1 MKKTFLIFC
10 GLSLILAA
18 SCSKTP
24 LEKQEDGTCNPVELS
39 FYASIGDNVDT
50 RLTYTPDGNALKSSW
65 NKTYDK
71 LSLVSLDS
79 YGNVVSSDIFTAQ
92 SSGKKVKFSGTYT
105 NSNKASSIII
115 YYPAFS
121 EGEGPYY
128 SPSTGRYN
136 KYSSHGPFGMDGS
149 ELILD
154 EDVPVQQSRNGD
166 LGLMGYFSLMT
177 AEVNPSDLLDI
188 YFRNDIAISLKH
200 STYIIKAE
208 LKMPEWTD
216 KNGDPLGT
224 YVTRVNMY
232 ASNPSVL
239 TYSGKGYMGK
249 IGTYVG
255 LSGYLWGGFGT
266 PQQSMSLALGNIRQ
280 SDGQPVGFN
289 ADAGE
294 TITVYMV
301 GFRGLHDGYIPQ
313 LNIDDSSPF
322 MIEVEHTSGE
332 PLYAVSTKTAYYQ
345 LKPGF
350 VYYLSATMKDPEI
363 DGPYG
368 GDDDI
373 KIEANGLDID
383 FVNPYGSTEK
393 PL

>member
-1 MKKTFLIFC
+1 MTQAMKKTFLIFC

-105 NSNKASSIII
+105 NSKKASSIII

-149 ELILD
+149 ELILN
-154 EDVPVQQSRNGD
+154 EDVPVQQSSNGN

-177 AEVNPSDLLDI
+177 ALINADDLLI
-188 YFRNDIAISLKH
+188 YFKNDIAISLIH

-208 LKMPEWTD
+208 LKMPEWKD
-216 KNGDPLGT
+216 QNGDPLGT

-239 TYSGKGYMGK
+239 TYSGKGYMCKNG
-249 IGTYVG
+249 
-255 LSGYLWGGFGT
+255 SLWGGFGT

-289 ADAGE
+289 ANAGE

-301 GFRGLHDGYIPQ
+301 GFRGLHEGSIPR

-350 VYYLSATMKDPEI
+350 VYCLSATMKDPEI

-373 KIEANGLDID
+373 KIEANGLDIN
-383 FVNPYGSTEK
+383 FINPYGSTEK

>member
-50 RLTYTPDGNALKSSW
+50 KLTYTPDGNALKSSW

-105 NSNKASSIII
+105 NSKKASSIII

-149 ELILD
+149 ELILN
-154 EDVPVQQSRNGD
+154 EDVPVQQSSNGN

-177 AEVNPSDLLDI
+177 ALINADDLLI
-188 YFRNDIAISLKH
+188 YFKNDIAISLIH

-208 LKMPEWTD
+208 LKMPEWKD
-216 KNGDPLGT
+216 QNGDPLGT

-239 TYSGKGYMGK
+239 TYSGKGYMCKNG
-249 IGTYVG
+249 
-255 LSGYLWGGFGT
+255 SLWGGFGT

-289 ADAGE
+289 ANAGE

-301 GFRGLHDGYIPQ
+301 GFRGLHEGSIPR
-313 LNIDDSSPF
+313 LYIDDSSPF

-373 KIEANGLDID
+373 KIEANGLDIN
-383 FVNPYGSTEK
+383 FINPYGSTEK

>member
-1 MKKTFLIFC
+1 MTQAMKKTFLIFC

-105 NSNKASSIII
+105 NSKKASSIII

-154 EDVPVQQSRNGD
+154 EDVPVQQSSNGN
-166 LGLMGYFSLMT
+166 LGLMGNFSLMT
-177 AEVNPSDLLDI
+177 ALINADDLLI
-188 YFRNDIAISLKH
+188 YFKNDIAISLIH

-208 LKMPEWTD
+208 LKMPEWKD
-216 KNGDPLGT
+216 QNGDPLGT

-239 TYSGKGYMGK
+239 TYSGKGYMCKNG
-249 IGTYVG
+249 
-255 LSGYLWGGFGT
+255 SLWGGFGT

-301 GFRGLHDGYIPQ
+301 GFRGLHEGSIPR
-313 LNIDDSSPF
+313 LYIDDSSPF

-350 VYYLSATMKDPEI
+350 VYCLSATMKDPEI

-373 KIEANGLDID
+373 KIEANGLDIN
-383 FVNPYGSTEK
+383 FINPYGSTEK

>member
-1 MKKTFLIFC
+1 MTQAMKKTFLIFC

-71 LSLVSLDS
+71 LSLVSLDR

-149 ELILD
+149 ELILN
-154 EDVPVQQSRNGD
+154 EDVPVQQSSNGN
-166 LGLMGYFSLMT
+166 LGLMGNFSLMT
-177 AEVNPSDLLDI
+177 ALINADDLLI
-188 YFRNDIAISLKH
+188 YFKNDIAISLIH

-208 LKMPEWTD
+208 LKMPEWKD

-239 TYSGKGYMGK
+239 TYSGKGYMCKNG
-249 IGTYVG
+249 
-255 LSGYLWGGFGT
+255 SLWGGFGT

-301 GFRGLHDGYIPQ
+301 GFRGLHEGSIPR
-313 LNIDDSSPF
+313 LYIDDSSPF

-373 KIEANGLDID
+373 KIEANGLDIN
-383 FVNPYGSTEK
+383 FINPYGSTEK

>member
-1 MKKTFLIFC
+1 MTQAMKKAFLIFC

-50 RLTYTPDGNALKSSW
+50 RLTYTPDGNVLKSSW

-105 NSNKASSIII
+105 NSKKASSIII

-149 ELILD
+149 ELILN
-154 EDVPVQQSRNGD
+154 EDVPVQQSSNGN
-166 LGLMGYFSLMT
+166 LGLMGNFSLMT
-177 AEVNPSDLLDI
+177 ALINADDLLI
-188 YFRNDIAISLKH
+188 YFKNDIAISLIH

-208 LKMPEWTD
+208 LKMPEWKD
-216 KNGDPLGT
+216 QNGDPLGT

-239 TYSGKGYMGK
+239 TYSGKGYMCKNG
-249 IGTYVG
+249 
-255 LSGYLWGGFGT
+255 SLWGGFGT

-301 GFRGLHDGYIPQ
+301 GFRGLHEGSIPR
-313 LNIDDSSPF
+313 LYIDDSSPF

-373 KIEANGLDID
+373 KIEANGLDIN
-383 FVNPYGSTEK
+383 FINPYGSTEK

>member
-149 ELILD
+149 ELILN
-154 EDVPVQQSRNGD
+154 EDVPVQQSSNGN

-177 AEVNPSDLLDI
+177 ALINADDLLI
-188 YFRNDIAISLKH
+188 YFKNDIAISLIH

-208 LKMPEWTD
+208 LKMPEWKD
-216 KNGDPLGT
+216 QNGDPLGT

-239 TYSGKGYMGK
+239 TYSGKGYMCKNG
-249 IGTYVG
+249 
-255 LSGYLWGGFGT
+255 SLWGGFGT

-294 TITVYMV
+294 TITVYMI
-301 GFRGLHDGYIPQ
+301 GFRGLHEGSIPR
-313 LNIDDSSPF
+313 LYIDDSSPF

-373 KIEANGLDID
+373 KIEANGLDIN
-383 FVNPYGSTEK
+383 FINPYGSTEK

>member
-149 ELILD
+149 ELILN
-154 EDVPVQQSRNGD
+154 EDVPVQQSSNGN

-177 AEVNPSDLLDI
+177 AHINADDLLI
-188 YFRNDIAISLKH
+188 YFKNDIAISLTH

-208 LKMPEWTD
+208 LKMPEWKD
-216 KNGDPLGT
+216 QNGDPLGT

-239 TYSGKGYMGK
+239 TYSGKGYMCKNG
-249 IGTYVG
+249 
-255 LSGYLWGGFGT
+255 SLWGGFST

-301 GFRGLHDGYIPQ
+301 GFRGLHEGSIPR
-313 LNIDDSSPF
+313 LYIDDSSPF

-350 VYYLSATMKDPEI
+350 VYCLSATMKDPEI

-373 KIEANGLDID
+373 KIEANGLDIN
-383 FVNPYGSTEK
+383 FINPYGSTEK

>member
-50 RLTYTPDGNALKSSW
+50 KLAYTPDGNALKSSW

-149 ELILD
+149 ELILN
-154 EDVPVQQSRNGD
+154 EDVPVQQSSNGN

-177 AEVNPSDLLDI
+177 ALINADDLLI
-188 YFRNDIAISLKH
+188 YFKNDIAISLIH

-208 LKMPEWTD
+208 LKMPEWKD
-216 KNGDPLGT
+216 QNGDPLGT

-239 TYSGKGYMGK
+239 TYSGKGYMCKNG
-249 IGTYVG
+249 
-255 LSGYLWGGFGT
+255 SLWGGFGT

-301 GFRGLHDGYIPQ
+301 GFRGLHEGSIPR
-313 LNIDDSSPF
+313 LYIDDSSPF

-373 KIEANGLDID
+373 KIEANGLDIN
-383 FVNPYGSTEK
+383 FINPYGSTEK

>member
-1 MKKTFLIFC
+1 MKNTLLIFC

-149 ELILD
+149 ELILN
-154 EDVPVQQSRNGD
+154 EDVPVQQSSNGN

-177 AEVNPSDLLDI
+177 ALINADDLLI
-188 YFRNDIAISLKH
+188 YFKNDIAISLIH

-208 LKMPEWTD
+208 LKMPEWKD
-216 KNGDPLGT
+216 QNGDPLGT

-239 TYSGKGYMGK
+239 TYSGKGYMCKNG
-249 IGTYVG
+249 
-255 LSGYLWGGFGT
+255 SLWGGFGT

-301 GFRGLHDGYIPQ
+301 GFRGLHEGSIPR
-313 LNIDDSSPF
+313 LYIDDSSPF

-350 VYYLSATMKDPEI
+350 VYCLSATMKDPEI

-373 KIEANGLDID
+373 KIEANGLDIN
-383 FVNPYGSTEK
+383 FINPYGSTEK

>member
-50 RLTYTPDGNALKSSW
+50 RLTYTPDGNAIKSSW

-149 ELILD
+149 ELILN
-154 EDVPVQQSRNGD
+154 EDVPVQQSSNGN

-177 AEVNPSDLLDI
+177 ALINADDLLI
-188 YFRNDIAISLKH
+188 YFKNDIAISLIH

-208 LKMPEWTD
+208 LKMPEWKD

-239 TYSGKGYMGK
+239 TYSGKGYMCKNG
-249 IGTYVG
+249 
-255 LSGYLWGGFGT
+255 SLWGGFST

-301 GFRGLHDGYIPQ
+301 GFRGLHEGSIPR
-313 LNIDDSSPF
+313 LYIDDSSPF

-350 VYYLSATMKDPEI
+350 VYCLSATMKDPEI

-373 KIEANGLDID
+373 KIEANGLDIN
-383 FVNPYGSTEK
+383 FINPYGSTEK

>member
-105 NSNKASSIII
+105 NSKKASSIII

-149 ELILD
+149 ELILN
-154 EDVPVQQSRNGD
+154 EDVPVQQSSNGN
-166 LGLMGYFSLMT
+166 LGLMGNFSLMT
-177 AEVNPSDLLDI
+177 ALINADDLLI
-188 YFRNDIAISLKH
+188 YFKNDIAISLIH

-208 LKMPEWTD
+208 LKMPEWKD
-216 KNGDPLGT
+216 QNGDPLGT

-239 TYSGKGYMGK
+239 TYSGKGYMCKNG
-249 IGTYVG
+249 
-255 LSGYLWGGFGT
+255 SLWGGFGT

-301 GFRGLHDGYIPQ
+301 GFRGLNEGSIPR
-313 LNIDDSSPF
+313 LYIDDSSPF

-373 KIEANGLDID
+373 KIEANGLDIN
-383 FVNPYGSTEK
+383 FINPYGSTEK

>member
-50 RLTYTPDGNALKSSW
+50 KLSYTPDGNVLKSSW

-149 ELILD
+149 ELILN
-154 EDVPVQQSRNGD
+154 EDVPVQQSSNGN

-177 AEVNPSDLLDI
+177 ALINADDLLI
-188 YFRNDIAISLKH
+188 YFKNDIAISLIH

-208 LKMPEWTD
+208 LKMPEWKD
-216 KNGDPLGT
+216 QNGDPLGT

-239 TYSGKGYMGK
+239 TYSGKGYMCKNG
-249 IGTYVG
+249 
-255 LSGYLWGGFGT
+255 SLWGGFST

-280 SDGQPVGFN
+280 SDGQAVGFN
-289 ADAGE
+289 ANAGE

-301 GFRGLHDGYIPQ
+301 GFRGLQEGSIPR
-313 LNIDDSSPF
+313 LYIDDSSPF

-373 KIEANGLDID
+373 KIEANGLDIN
-383 FVNPYGSTEK
+383 FINPYGSTEK

>member
-1 MKKTFLIFC
+1 MTQAMKKTFLIFC

-149 ELILD
+149 ELILN
-154 EDVPVQQSRNGD
+154 EDVPVQQSSNGN
-166 LGLMGYFSLMT
+166 LGLMGNFSLMT
-177 AEVNPSDLLDI
+177 ALINADDLLI
-188 YFRNDIAISLKH
+188 YFKNDIAISLIH

-208 LKMPEWTD
+208 LKMPEWKD
-216 KNGDPLGT
+216 QNGDPLGT

-239 TYSGKGYMGK
+239 TYSGKGYMCKNG
-249 IGTYVG
+249 
-255 LSGYLWGGFGT
+255 SLWGGFGT

-289 ADAGE
+289 ANAGE
-294 TITVYMV
+294 TITVYMI
-301 GFRGLHDGYIPQ
+301 GFRGLHEGSIPR
-313 LNIDDSSPF
+313 LYIDDSSPF

-350 VYYLSATMKDPEI
+350 VYCLSATMKDPEI

-373 KIEANGLDID
+373 KIEANGLDIN
-383 FVNPYGSTEK
+383 FINPYGSTEK

>member
-1 MKKTFLIFC
+1 MTQAMKKTFLIFC

-50 RLTYTPDGNALKSSW
+50 KLTYTPDGNALKSSW

-105 NSNKASSIII
+105 NSKKASSIII

-149 ELILD
+149 ELILN
-154 EDVPVQQSRNGD
+154 EDVPVQQSSNGN

-177 AEVNPSDLLDI
+177 ALINADDLLI
-188 YFRNDIAISLKH
+188 YFKNDIAISLIH

-208 LKMPEWTD
+208 LKMPEWKD
-216 KNGDPLGT
+216 QNGDPLGT

-239 TYSGKGYMGK
+239 TYSGKGYMCKNG
-249 IGTYVG
+249 
-255 LSGYLWGGFGT
+255 SLWGGFGT

-301 GFRGLHDGYIPQ
+301 GFRGLHEGSIPR
-313 LNIDDSSPF
+313 LYIDDSSPF

-350 VYYLSATMKDPEI
+350 VYCLSATMKDPEI

-373 KIEANGLDID
+373 KIEANGLDIN
-383 FVNPYGSTEK
+383 FINPYGSTEK

>member
-105 NSNKASSIII
+105 NSKKASSIII

-149 ELILD
+149 ELILN
-154 EDVPVQQSRNGD
+154 EDVPVQQSSNGN

-177 AEVNPSDLLDI
+177 ALINADDLLI
-188 YFRNDIAISLKH
+188 YFKNDIAISLIH

-208 LKMPEWTD
+208 LKMPEWKD
-216 KNGDPLGT
+216 QNGDPLGT

-239 TYSGKGYMGK
+239 TYSGKGYMCKNG
-249 IGTYVG
+249 
-255 LSGYLWGGFGT
+255 SLWGGFGT

-280 SDGQPVGFN
+280 SDGEPVGFN
-289 ADAGE
+289 ANAGE

-301 GFRGLHDGYIPQ
+301 GFRGLHEGSIPR
-313 LNIDDSSPF
+313 LYIDDSSPF

-350 VYYLSATMKDPEI
+350 VYCLSATMKDPEI

-373 KIEANGLDID
+373 KIEANGLDIN
-383 FVNPYGSTEK
+383 FINPYGSTEK

>member
-1 MKKTFLIFC
+1 MTQAMKKTFLIFC

-105 NSNKASSIII
+105 NSKKASSIII

-154 EDVPVQQSRNGD
+154 EDVPVQQSSNGN

-177 AEVNPSDLLDI
+177 ALINADDLLI
-188 YFRNDIAISLKH
+188 YFKNDIAISLIH

-208 LKMPEWTD
+208 LKMPEWKD
-216 KNGDPLGT
+216 QNGDPLGT

-239 TYSGKGYMGK
+239 TYSGKGYMCKNG
-249 IGTYVG
+249 
-255 LSGYLWGGFGT
+255 SLWGGFGT

-301 GFRGLHDGYIPQ
+301 GFRGLHEGSIPR
-313 LNIDDSSPF
+313 LYIDDSSPF

-350 VYYLSATMKDPEI
+350 VYCLSATMKDPEI

-373 KIEANGLDID
+373 KIEANGLDIN
-383 FVNPYGSTEK
+383 FINPYGSTEK

>member
-1 MKKTFLIFC
+1 MTQAMKKTFLIFC

-115 YYPAFS
+115 YYTAFS

-149 ELILD
+149 ELILN
-154 EDVPVQQSRNGD
+154 EDVPVQQSSNGN

-177 AEVNPSDLLDI
+177 ALINADDLLI
-188 YFRNDIAISLKH
+188 YFKNDIAISLIH

-208 LKMPEWTD
+208 LKMPEWKD
-216 KNGDPLGT
+216 QNGDPLGT

-239 TYSGKGYMGK
+239 TYSGKGYMCKNG
-249 IGTYVG
+249 
-255 LSGYLWGGFGT
+255 SLWGGFGT

-301 GFRGLHDGYIPQ
+301 GFRGLHEGSIPR
-313 LNIDDSSPF
+313 LYIDDSSPF

-373 KIEANGLDID
+373 KIEANGLDIN
-383 FVNPYGSTEK
+383 FINPYGSTEK

>member
-1 MKKTFLIFC
+1 MTQAMKKTFLIFC

-50 RLTYTPDGNALKSSW
+50 KLTYTPDGNALKSSW

-105 NSNKASSIII
+105 NSKKASSIII

-149 ELILD
+149 ELILN
-154 EDVPVQQSRNGD
+154 EDVPVQQSSNGN

-177 AEVNPSDLLDI
+177 ALINADDLLI
-188 YFRNDIAISLKH
+188 YFKNDIAISRIH

-208 LKMPEWTD
+208 LKMPEWKD
-216 KNGDPLGT
+216 QNGDPLGT

-239 TYSGKGYMGK
+239 TYSGKGYMCKNG
-249 IGTYVG
+249 
-255 LSGYLWGGFGT
+255 SLWGGFGT

-301 GFRGLHDGYIPQ
+301 GFRGLHEGSIPR
-313 LNIDDSSPF
+313 LYIDDSSPF

-373 KIEANGLDID
+373 KIEANGLDIN
-383 FVNPYGSTEK
+383 FINPYGSTEK

>member
-1 MKKTFLIFC
+1 MTQAMKKTFLIFC

-92 SSGKKVKFSGTYT
+92 SSGEKVKFSGTYT
-105 NSNKASSIII
+105 NSREASNIII

-149 ELILD
+149 ELILN
-154 EDVPVQQSRNGD
+154 EDVPVQQSSNGN

-177 AEVNPSDLLDI
+177 ALINADDLLI
-188 YFRNDIAISLKH
+188 YFKNDIAISLIH

-208 LKMPEWTD
+208 LKMPEWKD
-216 KNGDPLGT
+216 QNGDPLGT

-239 TYSGKGYMGK
+239 TYSGKGYMCKNG
-249 IGTYVG
+249 
-255 LSGYLWGGFGT
+255 SLWGGFGT

-301 GFRGLHDGYIPQ
+301 GFRGLHEGSIPR
-313 LNIDDSSPF
+313 LYIDDSSPF

-373 KIEANGLDID
+373 KIEANGLDIN
-383 FVNPYGSTEK
+383 FINPYGSTEK

>member
-39 FYASIGDNVDT
+39 FYASIGDNVNT
-50 RLTYTPDGNALKSSW
+50 KLSYTPDGNALKSSW

-105 NSNKASSIII
+105 NSKKASSIII

-149 ELILD
+149 ELILN
-154 EDVPVQQSRNGD
+154 EDVPVQQSSNGN

-177 AEVNPSDLLDI
+177 ALINADDLLI
-188 YFRNDIAISLKH
+188 YFKNDIAISLIH

-208 LKMPEWTD
+208 LKMPEWKD
-216 KNGDPLGT
+216 QNGDPLGT

-239 TYSGKGYMGK
+239 TYSGKGYMCKNG
-249 IGTYVG
+249 
-255 LSGYLWGGFGT
+255 SLWGGFGT

-301 GFRGLHDGYIPQ
+301 GFRGLHEGSIPR
-313 LNIDDSSPF
+313 LYIDDSSPF

-350 VYYLSATMKDPEI
+350 VYCLSATMKDPEI

-373 KIEANGLDID
+373 KIEANGLDIN
-383 FVNPYGSTEK
+383 FINPYGSTEK

>member
-92 SSGKKVKFSGTYT
+92 SSGEKVKFSGTYT
-105 NSNKASSIII
+105 NSKKASSIII

-149 ELILD
+149 ELILN
-154 EDVPVQQSRNGD
+154 EDVPVQQSSNGN

-177 AEVNPSDLLDI
+177 ALINADDLLI
-188 YFRNDIAISLKH
+188 YFKNDIAISLIH

-208 LKMPEWTD
+208 LKMPEWKD
-216 KNGDPLGT
+216 QNGDPLGT

-239 TYSGKGYMGK
+239 TYSGKGYMCKNG
-249 IGTYVG
+249 
-255 LSGYLWGGFGT
+255 SLWGGFGT

-301 GFRGLHDGYIPQ
+301 GFRGLHEGSIPR
-313 LNIDDSSPF
+313 LYIDDSSPF

-350 VYYLSATMKDPEI
+350 VYCLSATMKDPEI

-373 KIEANGLDID
+373 KIEANGLDIN
-383 FVNPYGSTEK
+383 FINPYGSTEK

>member
-1 MKKTFLIFC
+1 MKKTFLILC
-10 GLSLILAA
+10 CLSLILAA

-149 ELILD
+149 ELILN
-154 EDVPVQQSRNGD
+154 EDVPVQQSSNGN

-177 AEVNPSDLLDI
+177 AHINADDLLI
-188 YFRNDIAISLKH
+188 YLKNDIAISLIH

-208 LKMPEWTD
+208 LKMPEWKD
-216 KNGDPLGT
+216 QNGDPLGT

-239 TYSGKGYMGK
+239 TYSGKGYMCKNG
-249 IGTYVG
+249 
-255 LSGYLWGGFGT
+255 SLWGGFGT

-289 ADAGE
+289 ANAGE

-301 GFRGLHDGYIPQ
+301 GFRGLHEGSIPR
-313 LNIDDSSPF
+313 LYIDDSSPF

-373 KIEANGLDID
+373 KIEANGLDIN
-383 FVNPYGSTEK
+383 FINPYGSTEK

>member
-50 RLTYTPDGNALKSSW
+50 KLSYTPDGNVLKSSW

-149 ELILD
+149 ELILN
-154 EDVPVQQSRNGD
+154 EDVPVQQSSNGN

-177 AEVNPSDLLDI
+177 ALINADDLLI
-188 YFRNDIAISLKH
+188 YFKNDIAISLIH

-208 LKMPEWTD
+208 LKMPEWKD
-216 KNGDPLGT
+216 QNGDPLGT

-239 TYSGKGYMGK
+239 TYSGKGYMCKNG
-249 IGTYVG
+249 
-255 LSGYLWGGFGT
+255 SLWGGFST

-301 GFRGLHDGYIPQ
+301 GFRGLHEGSIPR
-313 LNIDDSSPF
+313 LYIDDSSPF

-373 KIEANGLDID
+373 KIEANGLDIN
-383 FVNPYGSTEK
+383 FINPYGSTEK

>member
-50 RLTYTPDGNALKSSW
+50 KLTYTPDGNALKSSW

-105 NSNKASSIII
+105 NSKKASSIII

-149 ELILD
+149 ELILN
-154 EDVPVQQSRNGD
+154 EDVPVQQSSNGN

-177 AEVNPSDLLDI
+177 ALINADDLLI
-188 YFRNDIAISLKH
+188 YFKNDIAISLIH

-208 LKMPEWTD
+208 LKMPEWKD
-216 KNGDPLGT
+216 QNGDPLGT

-239 TYSGKGYMGK
+239 TYSGKGYMCKNG
-249 IGTYVG
+249 
-255 LSGYLWGGFGT
+255 SLWGGFGT

-301 GFRGLHDGYIPQ
+301 GFRGLHEGSIPR
-313 LNIDDSSPF
+313 LYIDDSSPF

-350 VYYLSATMKDPEI
+350 VYCLSATMKDPEI

-373 KIEANGLDID
+373 KIEANGLDIN
-383 FVNPYGSTEK
+383 FINPYGSTEK

>member
-1 MKKTFLIFC
+1 MTQAMKKTFLIFC

-149 ELILD
+149 ELILN
-154 EDVPVQQSRNGD
+154 EDVPVQQSSNGN

-177 AEVNPSDLLDI
+177 ALINADDLLI
-188 YFRNDIAISLKH
+188 YFKNDIAISLIH

-208 LKMPEWTD
+208 LKMPEWKD
-216 KNGDPLGT
+216 QNGDPLGT

-239 TYSGKGYMGK
+239 TYSGKGYMCKNG
-249 IGTYVG
+249 
-255 LSGYLWGGFGT
+255 SLWGGFGT

-301 GFRGLHDGYIPQ
+301 GFRGLHEGSIPR
-313 LNIDDSSPF
+313 LYIDDSSPF

-350 VYYLSATMKDPEI
+350 VYCLSATMKDPEI

-373 KIEANGLDID
+373 KIEANGLDIN
-383 FVNPYGSTEK
+383 FINPYGSTEK

>member
-1 MKKTFLIFC
+1 MTQAMKKAFLIFC

-39 FYASIGDNVDT
+39 FYASIGDNVNT
-50 RLTYTPDGNALKSSW
+50 KLSYTPDGNVLKSSW

-105 NSNKASSIII
+105 NSKKASSIII

-149 ELILD
+149 ELILN
-154 EDVPVQQSRNGD
+154 EDVPVQQSSNGN
-166 LGLMGYFSLMT
+166 LGLMGNFSLMT
-177 AEVNPSDLLDI
+177 ALINADDLLI
-188 YFRNDIAISLKH
+188 YFKNDIAISLIH

-208 LKMPEWTD
+208 LKMPEWKD
-216 KNGDPLGT
+216 QNGDPLGT

-239 TYSGKGYMGK
+239 TYSGKGYMCKNG
-249 IGTYVG
+249 
-255 LSGYLWGGFGT
+255 SLWGGFGT

-301 GFRGLHDGYIPQ
+301 GFRGLHEGSIPR
-313 LNIDDSSPF
+313 LYIDDSSPF

-332 PLYAVSTKTAYYQ
+332 PLYAVSAKTAYYQ

-373 KIEANGLDID
+373 KIEANGLDIN
-383 FVNPYGSTEK
+383 FINPYGSTEK

>member
-39 FYASIGDNVDT
+39 FYASIGDNVNT
-50 RLTYTPDGNALKSSW
+50 KLSYTPDGNVLKSSW

-105 NSNKASSIII
+105 NSKKASSIII

-149 ELILD
+149 ELILN
-154 EDVPVQQSRNGD
+154 EDVPVQQSSNGN

-177 AEVNPSDLLDI
+177 ALINADDLLI
-188 YFRNDIAISLKH
+188 YFKNDIAISLIH

-208 LKMPEWTD
+208 LKMPEWKD
-216 KNGDPLGT
+216 QNGDPLGT

-239 TYSGKGYMGK
+239 TYSGKGYMCKNG
-249 IGTYVG
+249 
-255 LSGYLWGGFGT
+255 SLWGGFGT

-301 GFRGLHDGYIPQ
+301 GFRGLHEGSIPR
-313 LNIDDSSPF
+313 LYIDDSSPF

-350 VYYLSATMKDPEI
+350 VYCLSATMKDPEI

>member
-1 MKKTFLIFC
+1 MTQAMKKTFLIFC

-149 ELILD
+149 ELILN
-154 EDVPVQQSRNGD
+154 EDVPVQQSSNGN

-177 AEVNPSDLLDI
+177 ALINADDLLI
-188 YFRNDIAISLKH
+188 YFKNDIAISLIH

-208 LKMPEWTD
+208 LKMPEWKD
-216 KNGDPLGT
+216 QNGDPLGT

-239 TYSGKGYMGK
+239 TYSGKGYMCKNG
-249 IGTYVG
+249 
-255 LSGYLWGGFGT
+255 SLWGGFGT

-289 ADAGE
+289 ANAGE

-301 GFRGLHDGYIPQ
+301 GFRGLHEGSIPR
-313 LNIDDSSPF
+313 LYIDDSSPF

-350 VYYLSATMKDPEI
+350 VYCLSATMKDPEI

-373 KIEANGLDID
+373 KIEANGLDIN
-383 FVNPYGSTEK
+383 FINPYGSTEK

>member
-92 SSGKKVKFSGTYT
+92 SSGEKVKFSGTYT
-105 NSNKASSIII
+105 NSKKASSIII

-149 ELILD
+149 ELILN
-154 EDVPVQQSRNGD
+154 EDVPVQQSSNGN

-177 AEVNPSDLLDI
+177 ALINADDLLI
-188 YFRNDIAISLKH
+188 YFKNDIAISLIH

-208 LKMPEWTD
+208 LKMPEWKD
-216 KNGDPLGT
+216 QNGDPLGT

-239 TYSGKGYMGK
+239 TYSGKGYMCKNG
-249 IGTYVG
+249 
-255 LSGYLWGGFGT
+255 SLWGGFGT

-289 ADAGE
+289 ANAGE

-301 GFRGLHDGYIPQ
+301 GFRGLHEGSIPR
-313 LNIDDSSPF
+313 LYIDDSSPF

-350 VYYLSATMKDPEI
+350 VYCLSATMKDPEI

-373 KIEANGLDID
+373 KIEANGLDIN
-383 FVNPYGSTEK
+383 FINPYGSTEK

>member
-1 MKKTFLIFC
+1 MTQAMKKTFLIFC

-149 ELILD
+149 ELILN
-154 EDVPVQQSRNGD
+154 EDVPVQQSSNGN

-177 AEVNPSDLLDI
+177 ALINADDLLI
-188 YFRNDIAISLKH
+188 YFKNNIAISLIH

-208 LKMPEWTD
+208 LKMPEWKD
-216 KNGDPLGT
+216 QNGDPLGT

-239 TYSGKGYMGK
+239 TYSGKGYMCKNG
-249 IGTYVG
+249 
-255 LSGYLWGGFGT
+255 SLWGGFGT

-289 ADAGE
+289 ANAGE

-301 GFRGLHDGYIPQ
+301 GFRGLHEGSIPR
-313 LNIDDSSPF
+313 LYIDDSSPF

-332 PLYAVSTKTAYYQ
+332 PLYAVSTQTAYYQ

-350 VYYLSATMKDPEI
+350 VYCLSATMKDPEI

-373 KIEANGLDID
+373 KIEANGLDIN
-383 FVNPYGSTEK
+383 FINPYGSTEK

>member
-105 NSNKASSIII
+105 NSKKASSIII

-149 ELILD
+149 ELILN
-154 EDVPVQQSRNGD
+154 EDVPVQQSSNGN

-177 AEVNPSDLLDI
+177 ALINADDLLI
-188 YFRNDIAISLKH
+188 YFKNDIAISLIH

-208 LKMPEWTD
+208 LKMPEWKD
-216 KNGDPLGT
+216 QNGDPLGT

-239 TYSGKGYMGK
+239 TYSGKGYMCKNG
-249 IGTYVG
+249 
-255 LSGYLWGGFGT
+255 SLWGGFGT
-266 PQQSMSLALGNIRQ
+266 PQQSMGLALGNIRQ

-301 GFRGLHDGYIPQ
+301 GFRGLHEGSIPR
-313 LNIDDSSPF
+313 LYIDDSSPF

-350 VYYLSATMKDPEI
+350 VYCLSATMKDPEI

-373 KIEANGLDID
+373 KIEANGLDIN
-383 FVNPYGSTEK
+383 FINPYGSTEK

>member
-1 MKKTFLIFC
+1 MTQAMKKTFLIFC

-105 NSNKASSIII
+105 NSKKASSIII

-149 ELILD
+149 ELILN
-154 EDVPVQQSRNGD
+154 EDVPVQQSSNGN

-177 AEVNPSDLLDI
+177 ALINADDLLI
-188 YFRNDIAISLKH
+188 YFKNDIAISLLH

-208 LKMPEWTD
+208 LKMPEWKD
-216 KNGDPLGT
+216 QNGDPLGT

-239 TYSGKGYMGK
+239 TYSGKGYMCKNG
-249 IGTYVG
+249 
-255 LSGYLWGGFGT
+255 SLWGGFGT

-301 GFRGLHDGYIPQ
+301 GFRGLHEGSIPR
-313 LNIDDSSPF
+313 LYIDDSSPF

-373 KIEANGLDID
+373 KIEANGLDIN
-383 FVNPYGSTEK
+383 FINPYGSTEK

>member
-71 LSLVSLDS
+71 LSLVSLDR

-149 ELILD
+149 ELILN
-154 EDVPVQQSRNGD
+154 EDVPVQQSSNGN
-166 LGLMGYFSLMT
+166 LGLMGNFSLMT
-177 AEVNPSDLLDI
+177 ALINADDLLI
-188 YFRNDIAISLKH
+188 YFKNDIAISLIH

-208 LKMPEWTD
+208 LKMPEWKD

-239 TYSGKGYMGK
+239 TYSGKGYMCKNG
-249 IGTYVG
+249 
-255 LSGYLWGGFGT
+255 SLWGGFGT

-301 GFRGLHDGYIPQ
+301 GFRGLHEGSIPR
-313 LNIDDSSPF
+313 LYIDDSSPF

-373 KIEANGLDID
+373 KIEANGLDIN
-383 FVNPYGSTEK
+383 FINPYGSTEK

>member
-39 FYASIGDNVDT
+39 FYASIGDNVNT
-50 RLTYTPDGNALKSSW
+50 KLSYTPDGNALKSSW

-149 ELILD
+149 ELILN
-154 EDVPVQQSRNGD
+154 EDVPVQQSSNGN

-177 AEVNPSDLLDI
+177 ALINADDLLI
-188 YFRNDIAISLKH
+188 NFKNDIAISLIH

-208 LKMPEWTD
+208 LKMPEWKD

-239 TYSGKGYMGK
+239 TYSGKGYMCKNG
-249 IGTYVG
+249 
-255 LSGYLWGGFGT
+255 SLWGGFGT

-301 GFRGLHDGYIPQ
+301 GFRGLHEGSIPR
-313 LNIDDSSPF
+313 LYIDDSSPF

-373 KIEANGLDID
+373 KIEANGLDIN
-383 FVNPYGSTEK
+383 FINPYGSTEK

>member
-24 LEKQEDGTCNPVELS
+24 LEKQEDGTCKPVELS

-105 NSNKASSIII
+105 NSNKASNIII

-149 ELILD
+149 ELILN
-154 EDVPVQQSRNGD
+154 EDVPVQQSSNGN

-177 AEVNPSDLLDI
+177 ALINADDLLI
-188 YFRNDIAISLKH
+188 YFKNDIAISLIH

-208 LKMPEWTD
+208 LKMPEWKD
-216 KNGDPLGT
+216 QNGDPLGT

-239 TYSGKGYMGK
+239 TYSGKGYMCKNG
-249 IGTYVG
+249 
-255 LSGYLWGGFGT
+255 SLWGGFGT

-301 GFRGLHDGYIPQ
+301 GFRGLHEGSIPR
-313 LNIDDSSPF
+313 LYIDDSSPF

-350 VYYLSATMKDPEI
+350 VYCLSATMKDPEI

-373 KIEANGLDID
+373 KIEANGLDIN
-383 FVNPYGSTEK
+383 FINPYGSTEK

>member
-1 MKKTFLIFC
+1 MTQAMKKTFLIFC

-50 RLTYTPDGNALKSSW
+50 KLTYTPDGNALKSSW

-105 NSNKASSIII
+105 NSKKASSIII

-149 ELILD
+149 ELILN
-154 EDVPVQQSRNGD
+154 EDVPVQQSSNGN

-177 AEVNPSDLLDI
+177 ALINADDLLI
-188 YFRNDIAISLKH
+188 YFKNDIAISLIH

-208 LKMPEWTD
+208 LKMPEWKD
-216 KNGDPLGT
+216 QNGDPLGT

-239 TYSGKGYMGK
+239 TYSGKGYMCKNG
-249 IGTYVG
+249 
-255 LSGYLWGGFGT
+255 SLWGGFGT

-301 GFRGLHDGYIPQ
+301 GFRRLHEVSIPR
-313 LNIDDSSPF
+313 LYIDDSSPF

-373 KIEANGLDID
+373 KIEANGLDIN
-383 FVNPYGSTEK
+383 FINPYGSTEK

>member
-1 MKKTFLIFC
+1 MTQAMKKAFLIFC

-149 ELILD
+149 ELILN
-154 EDVPVQQSRNGD
+154 EDVPVQQSSNGN

-177 AEVNPSDLLDI
+177 ALINADDLLI
-188 YFRNDIAISLKH
+188 YFKNDIAISLIH

-208 LKMPEWTD
+208 LKMPEWKD
-216 KNGDPLGT
+216 QNGDPLGT

-239 TYSGKGYMGK
+239 TYSGKGYMCKNG
-249 IGTYVG
+249 
-255 LSGYLWGGFGT
+255 SLWGGFGT

-294 TITVYMV
+294 TITVYMI
-301 GFRGLHDGYIPQ
+301 GFRGLHEGSIPR
-313 LNIDDSSPF
+313 LYIDDSSPF

-350 VYYLSATMKDPEI
+350 VYCLSATMKDPEI

-373 KIEANGLDID
+373 KIEANGLDIN
-383 FVNPYGSTEK
+383 FINPYGSTEK

>member
-39 FYASIGDNVDT
+39 FYASIGDNVNT
-50 RLTYTPDGNALKSSW
+50 KLSYTPDGNVLKSSW

-154 EDVPVQQSRNGD
+154 EDVPVQQSSNGN

-177 AEVNPSDLLDI
+177 ALINADDLLI
-188 YFRNDIAISLKH
+188 YFKNDIAISLIH

-208 LKMPEWTD
+208 LKMPEWKD
-216 KNGDPLGT
+216 QNGDPLGT

-239 TYSGKGYMGK
+239 TYSGKGYMCKNG
-249 IGTYVG
+249 
-255 LSGYLWGGFGT
+255 SLWGGFGT

-289 ADAGE
+289 ANAGE

-301 GFRGLHDGYIPQ
+301 GFRGLHEGSIPR
-313 LNIDDSSPF
+313 LYIDDSSPF

-373 KIEANGLDID
+373 KIEANGLDIN
-383 FVNPYGSTEK
+383 FINPYGSTEK